1 LLNTKSQISIKQ
13 PLARPTAFRSGTLSP
28 ADFRPSREH
37 AIPPAQMGTF
47 INATVIGE
55 TFCSI
60 HPVLLLWP
68 ATKMMANSINHM
80 LALSDKNTIPV
91 RI

>member
-1 LLNTKSQISIKQ
+1 LLNTKSQNSIKQ
-13 PLARPTAFRSGTLSP
+13 PLARPTAFRSGTLSL

-60 HPVLLLWP
+60 PSGSVVVACHENEG
-68 ATKMMANSINHM
+68 A
-80 LALSDKNTIPV
+80 
-91 RI
+91 